1 MREAH
6 AHADLPPEHF
16 AAVLDTVSDA
26 VFTVNREQV
35 ITSFNRAAEEL
46 TGLTRA
52 AVIGRRCCDVFARLG
67 CSDSD
72 ACPLRLAERTGCVAS
87 ARRITLRN
95 GHAEGIPVRV
105 SFRALRD
112 AQGTIVG
119 GVETIRR
126 LGHNG
131 EVPHAESAPAGVVV
145 TEGVAGADGA
155 GVSGDIAGIAG
166 AVTGDDAPLSIL
178 DATERQ
184 AIVAVLR
191 RHAWNRAAAATELG
205 ISRVTLWRKMR
216 KLGIADG
223 ASA

>member
-6 AHADLPPEHF
+6 TYADLPPEHF

-26 VFTVNREQV
+26 VFTVNRDQV

-52 AVIGRRCCDVFARLG
+52 AVIGRRCCDVFAHLG
-67 CSDSD
+67 CSASD
-72 ACPLRLAERTGCVAS
+72 ACPLRLAQRTGCVAS
-87 ARRITLRN
+87 ARRIMLHN
-95 GHAEGIPVRV
+95 GRAESLPVRV
-105 SFRALRD
+105 VFRALRD
-112 AQGTIVG
+112 AQGMIVG

-131 EVPHAESAPAGVVV
+131 EVPHAVDAATGAAV
-145 TEGVAGADGA
+145 TEGTA
-155 GVSGDIAGIAG
+155 SSK
-166 AVTGDDAPLSIL
+166 DAQLSIL

-216 KLGIADG
+216 KLGIANG
-223 ASA
+223 TGP